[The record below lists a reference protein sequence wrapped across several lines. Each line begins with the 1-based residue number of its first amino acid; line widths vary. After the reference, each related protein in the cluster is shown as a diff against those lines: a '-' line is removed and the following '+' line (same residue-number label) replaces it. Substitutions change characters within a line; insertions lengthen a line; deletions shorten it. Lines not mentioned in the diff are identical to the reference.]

1 MKKIIKLDNK
11 TIENIAAG
19 EIINRPVSII
29 KELVENS
36 IDAGATDIVV
46 EIKRGGKDYIR
57 VTDNGSGIFD
67 EDLPNVFKKH
77 FTSKITN
84 FEDLFSLDTRGFRGE
99 ALNSIQNVSEVS
111 LSTKTHEENVGLNI
125 KYSFGEF
132 VSKGEAVT
140 NYGTTIESSNLFKNM
155 PVRRDFLASDRTE
168 ENQIISLI
176 ETMAVAYYS
185 TSFRLISNGRTV
197 INTSGSGNLKTTIL
211 EVYDLNTATKTIKID
226 KTFDDYKVYGLIG
239 NSDNSSVGKNKSL
252 IFVNGRITEN
262 KELEKLIDGI
272 YYGIIPKNRRPVY
285 FIFLTVPKNSV
296 DVNIHP
302 SKKFVKFN
310 DFDKVKY
317 LIESSIYEALKSNKD
332 VINASSEESISF
344 TIEEDEDFNSEEI
357 SQNGENV
364 NENVNSIKKS
374 PQNIKSSLNMD
385 YEKVEAAADAGNDYE
400 FETDNDSKDIID
412 SDFQFEIPNIVVK
425 KEEVIKK
432 TETSIETLL
441 PIDGMWNFNIPLGI
455 VFNNY
460 FLIENKPKNCMIV
473 VNIKNAI
480 ERSLYDKINSDFN
493 NKCVGT
499 QTVLEPFVYNYDC
512 GTIEKIEENLEILTE
527 LGFDIS
533 IMGENSVVLRGVP
546 ALISDKFIKSNFD
559 DLVYTIEGGNNHK
572 NITEKSLISSLSKIA
587 SNSSRLANVNEIK
600 QILFDILNSDN
611 PLTSPQGKNIFT
623 IVDESGF
630 IEGLLH
636 E

>member
-111 LSTKTHEENVGLNI
+111 LTTKTHEENIGLNI
-125 KYSFGEF
+125 KYSYGEF
-132 VSKGEAVT
+132 ISKGEAVT

-155 PVRRDFLASDRTE
+155 PVRRDFLSSDRTE
-168 ENQIISLI
+168 ENQIITLI
-176 ETMAVAYYS
+176 ESMAVAYYN

-211 EVYDLNTATKTIKID
+211 EVYDLNTATKTIEID

-332 VINASSEESISF
+332 VINASAEESISF

-385 YEKVEAAADAGNDYE
+385 YEKVEAAADDGNDYE
-400 FETDNDSKDIID
+400 FETDNDSNDIID

-425 KEEVIKK
+425 KQEVIKK

-512 GTIEKIEENLEILTE
+512 GTIEKIEDNLEILTE

-630 IEGLLH
+630 IERLLH

>member
-111 LSTKTHEENVGLNI
+111 LTTKTHEENIGLNI
-125 KYSFGEF
+125 KYSYGEF
-132 VSKGEAVT
+132 ISKGEAVT

-155 PVRRDFLASDRTE
+155 PVRRDFLSSDRTE
-168 ENQIISLI
+168 ENQIITLI
-176 ETMAVAYYS
+176 ESMAVAYYN

-211 EVYDLNTATKTIKID
+211 EVYDLNTATKTIEID

-285 FIFLTVPKNSV
+285 FIYLTVPKNSV

-332 VINASSEESISF
+332 VINASAEESISF

-364 NENVNSIKKS
+364 NENINSIKKS

-385 YEKVEAAADAGNDYE
+385 YENIEAAADDGNDYE
-400 FETDNDSKDIID
+400 FETDNDSNDIID

-425 KEEVIKK
+425 KQEVIKK

-512 GTIEKIEENLEILTE
+512 GTIEKIEENLEILIE

-572 NITEKSLISSLSKIA
+572 TITEKSLISSLSKIA

-611 PLTSPQGKNIFT
+611 PLTSPQGKNIFA
-623 IVDESGF
+623 IVDESRF

>member
-36 IDAGATDIVV
+36 IDAGAADIVV

-111 LSTKTHEENVGLNI
+111 LTTKTHEENLGLNI

-155 PVRRDFLASDRTE
+155 PVRRDFLSSDRTE
-168 ENQIISLI
+168 ENQIITLI
-176 ETMAVAYYS
+176 ESMAVAYYN
-185 TSFRLISNGRTV
+185 TSFRLISNDRTV

-211 EVYDLNTATKTIKID
+211 EVYDLNTATKTIEID

-239 NSDNSSVGKNKSL
+239 NSDNSSAGKNKSL

-332 VINASSEESISF
+332 VINASAEESISF

-364 NENVNSIKKS
+364 NENINSIKKS

-385 YEKVEAAADAGNDYE
+385 YENIEAAADDGNDYE
-400 FETDNDSKDIID
+400 FETDNDSNDIID

-425 KEEVIKK
+425 KQEVIKK

-512 GTIEKIEENLEILTE
+512 GTIEKIEENLEILIE

-572 NITEKSLISSLSKIA
+572 TITEKSLISSLSKIA

-611 PLTSPQGKNIFT
+611 PLTSPQGKNIFA
-623 IVDESGF
+623 IVDESRF

>member
-67 EDLPNVFKKH
+67 EDLPDVFKKH

-111 LSTKTHEENVGLNI
+111 LTTKTHEENLGLNI

-168 ENQIISLI
+168 ENQIITLI

-185 TSFRLISNGRTV
+185 TSFRLISNGRIV

-211 EVYDLNTATKTIKID
+211 EVYDLNTATKTIELD
-226 KTFDDYKVYGLIG
+226 KTFDDYKIYGLIG
-239 NSDNSSVGKNKSL
+239 NSDNSNVGKNKSL
-252 IFVNGRITEN
+252 LFVNGRITEN
-262 KELEKLIDGI
+262 KELEKLIEGI
-272 YYGIIPKNRRPVY
+272 YYGVIPKNRRPVY
-285 FIFLTVPKNSV
+285 FIFLTVPKDSV

-317 LIESSIYEALKSNKD
+317 LVESSIYEALKSNKD
-332 VINASSEESISF
+332 VVSASAEESISF
-344 TIEEDEDFNSEEI
+344 TVEDEEEFSDEDNSTDVQKIVEVEDTVK
-357 SQNGENV
+357 N
-364 NENVNSIKKS
+364 S

-385 YEKVEAAADAGNDYE
+385 YDEVKTAADDRYDYE
-400 FETDNDSKDIID
+400 FENESNSDDIID

-432 TETSIETLL
+432 TETSIEALL

-480 ERSLYDKINSDFN
+480 ERSLYDKINYDYTNQS
-493 NKCVGT
+493 VGT
-499 QTVLEPFVYNYDC
+499 QTVLEPFVYNYDR
-512 GTIEKIEENLEILTE
+512 GTLEKIEENIEILSK

-533 IMGENSVVLRGVP
+533 IMGENTVVLRGVP
-546 ALISDKFIKSNFD
+546 SLISDKFIKSNFD
-559 DLVYTIEGGNNHK
+559 DLVYTIEGGKSHK

-587 SNSSRLANVNEIK
+587 SNSSKLVNVNEIK
-600 QILFDILNSDN
+600 GILLDVLNSEN

-623 IVDESGF
+623 IVDEDRF
-630 IEGLLH
+630 IEGILH

>member
-211 EVYDLNTATKTIKID
+211 EVYDLNTATKTIEID

-239 NSDNSSVGKNKSL
+239 NSDNSTVGQNKSL
-252 IFVNGRITEN
+252 LFVNGRITEN

-317 LIESSIYEALKSNKD
+317 LVESSIYEVLKSNKD
-332 VINASSEESISF
+332 VVSASSEESISF
-344 TIEEDEDFNSEEI
+344 TVEDEEVNDEEI
-357 SQNGENV
+357 SFENQQMDDAEDSV
-364 NENVNSIKKS
+364 KNS

-385 YEKVEAAADAGNDYE
+385 YYNIEAAADDGNDYK
-400 FETDNDSKDIID
+400 FETDNDSDEIID

-425 KEEVIKK
+425 KEEVIKN

-480 ERSLYDKINSDFN
+480 ERSLYDKINSDYA
-493 NKCVGT
+493 NKSVGT
-499 QTVLEPFVYNYDC
+499 QTVLEPFVYNYDR
-512 GTIEKIEENLEILTE
+512 GTLEKIEENIEILSE

-533 IMGENSVVLRGVP
+533 IMGENTVVLHGVP
-546 ALISDKFIKSNFD
+546 SLISDKFIKSNFD

-600 QILFDILNSDN
+600 QILYDVLNSKN
-611 PLTSPQGKNIFT
+611 SLTSPQGKNIFT
-623 IVDESGF
+623 IVDEARF
-630 IEGLLH
+630 IERLLH

>member
-67 EDLPNVFKKH
+67 EDLPDVFKKH

-111 LSTKTHEENVGLNI
+111 LTTKTHEENLGLNI

-168 ENQIISLI
+168 ENQIIALI

-185 TSFRLISNGRTV
+185 TSFRLISNGRIV

-211 EVYDLNTATKTIKID
+211 EVYDLNTATKTIELD
-226 KTFDDYKVYGLIG
+226 KTFDDYKIYGLIG
-239 NSDNSSVGKNKSL
+239 NSDNSNVGKNKSL
-252 IFVNGRITEN
+252 LFVNGRITEN
-262 KELEKLIDGI
+262 KELEKLIEGI
-272 YYGIIPKNRRPVY
+272 YYGVIPKNRRPVY
-285 FIFLTVPKNSV
+285 FIFLTVPKDSV

-317 LIESSIYEALKSNKD
+317 LVESSIYEALKSNKD
-332 VINASSEESISF
+332 VVSASTEESISF
-344 TIEEDEDFNSEEI
+344 TVEDEEEFSDEDNSTDVQKFVEFEDTVK
-357 SQNGENV
+357 N
-364 NENVNSIKKS
+364 S

-385 YEKVEAAADAGNDYE
+385 YDEVKTAADDGYDYE
-400 FETDNDSKDIID
+400 FENESNSDDIID
-412 SDFQFEIPNIVVK
+412 SDFQFEIPNIVVN

-432 TETSIETLL
+432 TETSIEALL

-480 ERSLYDKINSDFN
+480 ERSLYDKINSDYT
-493 NKCVGT
+493 NKSVGT
-499 QTVLEPFVYNYDC
+499 QTVLEPFVYNYDR
-512 GTIEKIEENLEILTE
+512 GTLEKIEENIEILSK

-533 IMGENSVVLRGVP
+533 IMGENTVVLRGVP
-546 ALISDKFIKSNFD
+546 SLISDKFIKSNFD
-559 DLVYTIEGGNNHK
+559 DLVYTIEGGKSHK

-587 SNSSRLANVNEIK
+587 SNSSKLVNANEIK
-600 QILFDILNSDN
+600 GILLDVLNSEN

-623 IVDESGF
+623 IVDENRF
-630 IEGLLH
+630 IEGILH

>member
-67 EDLPNVFKKH
+67 DDLPNVFKKH

-111 LSTKTHEENVGLNI
+111 LTTKTHEENIGLNI
-125 KYSFGEF
+125 KYSYGEF
-132 VSKGEAVT
+132 ISKEEAVT

-155 PVRRDFLASDRTE
+155 PVRRDFLSSDRTE
-168 ENQIISLI
+168 ENQIITLI
-176 ETMAVAYYS
+176 ESMAVAYYN

-211 EVYDLNTATKTIKID
+211 EVYDLNTATKTIEID

-332 VINASSEESISF
+332 VINASAEESISF

-364 NENVNSIKKS
+364 NENINSIKKS

-385 YEKVEAAADAGNDYE
+385 YENIEAAADDGNDYE
-400 FETDNDSKDIID
+400 FETDNDSNDIID

-425 KEEVIKK
+425 KQEVIKK

-587 SNSSRLANVNEIK
+587 SNSSRLVNVNEIK

-611 PLTSPQGKNIFT
+611 PLTSPQGKNIFA
-623 IVDESGF
+623 IVDESRF

>member
-211 EVYDLNTATKTIKID
+211 EVYDLNTATKTIEID

-239 NSDNSSVGKNKSL
+239 NSDNSTVGQNKSL
-252 IFVNGRITEN
+252 LFVNGRITEN

-317 LIESSIYEALKSNKD
+317 LVESSIYEVLKSNKD
-332 VINASSEESISF
+332 VVSASSEESISF
-344 TIEEDEDFNSEEI
+344 TVEDEEVNDEEI
-357 SQNGENV
+357 SFENQQMDDAEDSV
-364 NENVNSIKKS
+364 KNST
-374 PQNIKSSLNMD
+374 QNIKSSLNMD
-385 YEKVEAAADAGNDYE
+385 YEKVEAAADDGNDYE

-425 KEEVIKK
+425 KEEVIKN

-480 ERSLYDKINSDFN
+480 ERSLYDKINSDYA
-493 NKCVGT
+493 NKSVGT
-499 QTVLEPFVYNYDC
+499 QTVLEPFVYNYDR
-512 GTIEKIEENLEILTE
+512 GTLEKIEENIEILSE

-533 IMGENSVVLRGVP
+533 IMGENTVVLHGVHS
-546 ALISDKFIKSNFD
+546 LISDKFIKSNFD

-600 QILFDILNSDN
+600 QILYDVLNSKN
-611 PLTSPQGKNIFT
+611 SLTSPQGKNIFT
-623 IVDESGF
+623 IVDEARF
-630 IEGLLH
+630 IERLLH

>member
-211 EVYDLNTATKTIKID
+211 EVYDLNTATKTIEID

-239 NSDNSSVGKNKSL
+239 NSDNSTVGQNKSL
-252 IFVNGRITEN
+252 LFVNGRITEN

-317 LIESSIYEALKSNKD
+317 LVESSIYEVLKSNKD
-332 VINASSEESISF
+332 VVSASSEESISF
-344 TIEEDEDFNSEEI
+344 TVEDEEVNDEEI
-357 SQNGENV
+357 SLENQQMDDAEDSV
-364 NENVNSIKKS
+364 KNST
-374 PQNIKSSLNMD
+374 QNIKSSLNMD
-385 YEKVEAAADAGNDYE
+385 YEKVEAAADDGNDYE

-425 KEEVIKK
+425 KEEVIKN

-480 ERSLYDKINSDFN
+480 ERSLYDKINSDYA
-493 NKCVGT
+493 NKSVGT
-499 QTVLEPFVYNYDC
+499 QTVLEPFVYNYDR
-512 GTIEKIEENLEILTE
+512 GTLEKIEENIEILSE

-533 IMGENSVVLRGVP
+533 IMGENTVVLHGVP
-546 ALISDKFIKSNFD
+546 SLISDKFIKNNFD

-587 SNSSRLANVNEIK
+587 SNSSRLANVSEIK
-600 QILFDILNSDN
+600 QILYDVLNSKN
-611 PLTSPQGKNIFT
+611 SLTSPQGKNIFT
-623 IVDESGF
+623 IVDEARF
-630 IEGLLH
+630 IERLLH

>member
-67 EDLPNVFKKH
+67 EDLPDVFKKH

-111 LSTKTHEENVGLNI
+111 LTTKTHEENLGLNI

-168 ENQIISLI
+168 ENQIITLI

-211 EVYDLNTATKTIKID
+211 EVYDLNTATKTIELD
-226 KTFDDYKVYGLIG
+226 KTFDDYKIYGLIG
-239 NSDNSSVGKNKSL
+239 NSDNSNVGKNKSL
-252 IFVNGRITEN
+252 LFVNGRITEN
-262 KELEKLIDGI
+262 KELEKLIEGI
-272 YYGIIPKNRRPVY
+272 YYGVIPKNRRPVY
-285 FIFLTVPKNSV
+285 FIFLTVPKDSV

-317 LIESSIYEALKSNKD
+317 LVESSIYEVLKSNKD
-332 VINASSEESISF
+332 VVSASTEESISF
-344 TIEEDEDFNSEEI
+344 TVEDEEEFSDEDNSTDVQKIVEVEDTVK
-357 SQNGENV
+357 N
-364 NENVNSIKKS
+364 S
-374 PQNIKSSLNMD
+374 PQNIKSSLNLD
-385 YEKVEAAADAGNDYE
+385 YDEVKTAADDRYDYE
-400 FETDNDSKDIID
+400 FENESHSDDIID

-432 TETSIETLL
+432 TEMSIEVLL

-480 ERSLYDKINSDFN
+480 ERSLYDKINSDYTN
-493 NKCVGT
+493 QSVGT
-499 QTVLEPFVYNYDC
+499 QTVLEPFVYNYDR
-512 GTIEKIEENLEILTE
+512 GTLEKIEENIEILSK

-533 IMGENSVVLRGVP
+533 IMGENTVVLRGVP
-546 ALISDKFIKSNFD
+546 SLISDKFIKSNFD
-559 DLVYTIEGGNNHK
+559 DLVYTIEGGKSHK

-587 SNSSRLANVNEIK
+587 SNSSKLVNINEIK
-600 QILFDILNSDN
+600 GILLDVLNSEN

-623 IVDESGF
+623 IVDEDRF
-630 IEGLLH
+630 IEGILH

>member
-168 ENQIISLI
+168 ENQIIYLI

-211 EVYDLNTATKTIKID
+211 EVYDLNTATKTIEID

-239 NSDNSSVGKNKSL
+239 NSDNSTVGQNKSL
-252 IFVNGRITEN
+252 LFVNGRITEN

-317 LIESSIYEALKSNKD
+317 LVESSIYEVLKSNKD
-332 VINASSEESISF
+332 VVSASSEESISF
-344 TIEEDEDFNSEEI
+344 TVEDEEVNDEEI
-357 SQNGENV
+357 SFENQQMDDAEDSV
-364 NENVNSIKKS
+364 KNST
-374 PQNIKSSLNMD
+374 QNIKSSLNMD
-385 YEKVEAAADAGNDYE
+385 YEKVEAAADDGNDYK
-400 FETDNDSKDIID
+400 FETDNDSDEIID
-412 SDFQFEIPNIVVK
+412 SDFQFEIPNMVVK
-425 KEEVIKK
+425 KEEVIKN

-533 IMGENSVVLRGVP
+533 IMGENTVVLHGVP

-600 QILFDILNSDN
+600 QILYDVLNSKN
-611 PLTSPQGKNIFT
+611 SLTSPQGKNIFT
-623 IVDESGF
+623 IVDEARF
-630 IEGLLH
+630 IERLLH

>member
-67 EDLPNVFKKH
+67 EDLPDVFKKH

-111 LSTKTHEENVGLNI
+111 LTTKTHEENLGLNI

-168 ENQIISLI
+168 ENQIITLI

-211 EVYDLNTATKTIKID
+211 EVYDLNTATKTIELD
-226 KTFDDYKVYGLIG
+226 KTFDDYKIYGLIG
-239 NSDNSSVGKNKSL
+239 NSDNSNVGKNKSL
-252 IFVNGRITEN
+252 LFVNGRITEN
-262 KELEKLIDGI
+262 KELEKLIEGI
-272 YYGIIPKNRRPVY
+272 YYGVIPKNRRPVY
-285 FIFLTVPKNSV
+285 FIFLTVPKDSV

-317 LIESSIYEALKSNKD
+317 LVESSIYEVLKSNKD
-332 VINASSEESISF
+332 VVSASTEESISF
-344 TIEEDEDFNSEEI
+344 TVEDEEEFSDEDNSTDVQKIVEVEDTVK
-357 SQNGENV
+357 N
-364 NENVNSIKKS
+364 S
-374 PQNIKSSLNMD
+374 PQNIKSSLNLD
-385 YEKVEAAADAGNDYE
+385 YDEVKTAADDRYDYE
-400 FETDNDSKDIID
+400 FENESHSDDIID

-432 TETSIETLL
+432 TETSIEVLL

-480 ERSLYDKINSDFN
+480 ERSLYDKINSDYTN
-493 NKCVGT
+493 QSVGT
-499 QTVLEPFVYNYDC
+499 QTVLEPFVYNYDR
-512 GTIEKIEENLEILTE
+512 GTLEKIEENIEILSK

-533 IMGENSVVLRGVP
+533 IMGENTVVLRGVP
-546 ALISDKFIKSNFD
+546 SLISDKFIKSNFD
-559 DLVYTIEGGNNHK
+559 DLVYTIEGGKSHK

-587 SNSSRLANVNEIK
+587 SNSSKLVNINEIK
-600 QILFDILNSDN
+600 GILLDVLNSEN

-623 IVDESGF
+623 IVDEDRF
-630 IEGLLH
+630 IEGILH

>member
-168 ENQIISLI
+168 ENQIIYLI
-176 ETMAVAYYS
+176 GAMAVAYYS

-211 EVYDLNTATKTIKID
+211 EVYDLNTATKTIEID

-239 NSDNSSVGKNKSL
+239 NSDNSTVGQNKSL
-252 IFVNGRITEN
+252 LFVNGRITEN

-317 LIESSIYEALKSNKD
+317 LVESSIYEVLKSNKD
-332 VINASSEESISF
+332 VVSASSEESISF
-344 TIEEDEDFNSEEI
+344 TVEDEEVNDEEI
-357 SQNGENV
+357 SFENQQMDDAEDSV
-364 NENVNSIKKS
+364 KNST
-374 PQNIKSSLNMD
+374 QNIKSSLNMD
-385 YEKVEAAADAGNDYE
+385 YEKVEAAADDGNDYK
-400 FETDNDSKDIID
+400 FETDNDSDEIID
-412 SDFQFEIPNIVVK
+412 SDFQFEIPNMVVK
-425 KEEVIKK
+425 KEEVIKN

-533 IMGENSVVLRGVP
+533 IMGENTVVLHGVP

-600 QILFDILNSDN
+600 QILYDVLNSKN
-611 PLTSPQGKNIFT
+611 SLTSPQGKNIFT
-623 IVDESGF
+623 IVDEARF
-630 IEGLLH
+630 IERLLH

>member
-111 LSTKTHEENVGLNI
+111 LTTKTHEENIGLNI
-125 KYSFGEF
+125 KYSYGEF
-132 VSKGEAVT
+132 ISKGEAVT

-155 PVRRDFLASDRTE
+155 PVRRDFLSSDRTE
-168 ENQIISLI
+168 ENQIITLI
-176 ETMAVAYYS
+176 ESMAVAYYN

-211 EVYDLNTATKTIKID
+211 EVYDLNTATKTIEID

-332 VINASSEESISF
+332 VINASAEESISF

-364 NENVNSIKKS
+364 NENINSIKKS

-385 YEKVEAAADAGNDYE
+385 YENIEAAADDGNDYE
-400 FETDNDSKDIID
+400 FETDNDSNDIID

-493 NKCVGT
+493 NKRVGT

-527 LGFDIS
+527 VGFDIS

-630 IEGLLH
+630 IERLLH

>member
-111 LSTKTHEENVGLNI
+111 LTTKTHEENIGLNI
-125 KYSFGEF
+125 KYSYGEF
-132 VSKGEAVT
+132 ISKGEAVT

-155 PVRRDFLASDRTE
+155 PVRRDFLSSDRTE
-168 ENQIISLI
+168 ENQIITLI
-176 ETMAVAYYS
+176 ESMAVAYYN

-211 EVYDLNTATKTIKID
+211 EVYDLNTATKTIEID

-332 VINASSEESISF
+332 VINASAEESISF

-385 YEKVEAAADAGNDYE
+385 YEKVEAAADDGNDYE
-400 FETDNDSKDIID
+400 FETDNDSNDIID

-425 KEEVIKK
+425 KQEVIKK

-533 IMGENSVVLRGVP
+533 IMGENTVVLHGVP

-600 QILFDILNSDN
+600 QILYDVLNSKN
-611 PLTSPQGKNIFT
+611 SLTSPQGKNIFT
-623 IVDESGF
+623 IVDEARF
-630 IEGLLH
+630 IERLLH

>member
-111 LSTKTHEENVGLNI
+111 LTTKTHEENIGLNI
-125 KYSFGEF
+125 KYSYGEF
-132 VSKGEAVT
+132 ISKGEAVT

-155 PVRRDFLASDRTE
+155 PVRRDFLSSDRTE
-168 ENQIISLI
+168 ENQIITLI
-176 ETMAVAYYS
+176 ESMAVAYYN

-211 EVYDLNTATKTIKID
+211 EVYDLNTATKTIEID

-385 YEKVEAAADAGNDYE
+385 YENVEAAADDGNDYE

-425 KEEVIKK
+425 KQEVIKK

-460 FLIENKPKNCMIV
+460 FLIENKPKNCMII

-512 GTIEKIEENLEILTE
+512 GTIEKIEDNLEILTE

-611 PLTSPQGKNIFT
+611 PLTSPQGKNIFA
-623 IVDESGF
+623 IVDESRF

>member
-111 LSTKTHEENVGLNI
+111 LTTKTHEENIGLNI
-125 KYSFGEF
+125 KYSYGEF
-132 VSKGEAVT
+132 ISKGEAVT

-155 PVRRDFLASDRTE
+155 PVRRDFLSSDRTE
-168 ENQIISLI
+168 ENQIITLI
-176 ETMAVAYYS
+176 ESMAVAYYN

-211 EVYDLNTATKTIKID
+211 EVYDLNTATKTIEID

-499 QTVLEPFVYNYDC
+499 QTVLEPFVYNYDF

>member
-211 EVYDLNTATKTIKID
+211 EVYDLNTATKTIEID
-226 KTFDDYKVYGLIG
+226 ITFDDYKVYGLIG
-239 NSDNSSVGKNKSL
+239 NSDNSTVGQNKSL
-252 IFVNGRITEN
+252 LFVNGRITEN

-317 LIESSIYEALKSNKD
+317 LVESSIYEVLKSNKD
-332 VINASSEESISF
+332 VVSASSEESISF
-344 TIEEDEDFNSEEI
+344 TVEDEEVNDEEI
-357 SQNGENV
+357 SLENQQMDDAEDSV
-364 NENVNSIKKS
+364 KNS

-385 YEKVEAAADAGNDYE
+385 YYNIEAAAEDGNDYK
-400 FETDNDSKDIID
+400 FETDNDSDEIID

-425 KEEVIKK
+425 KEEVIKN

-480 ERSLYDKINSDFN
+480 ERSLYDKINSDYA
-493 NKCVGT
+493 NKSVGT

-600 QILFDILNSDN
+600 QILYDILNSDN

-623 IVDESGF
+623 IVDEARF
-630 IEGLLH
+630 IERLLH

>member
-211 EVYDLNTATKTIKID
+211 EVYDLNTATKTIEID
-226 KTFDDYKVYGLIG
+226 KKFDDYKVYGLIG
-239 NSDNSSVGKNKSL
+239 NSDNSTVGQNKSL
-252 IFVNGRITEN
+252 LFVNGRITEN
-262 KELEKLIDGI
+262 KEL
-272 YYGIIPKNRRPVY
+272 
-285 FIFLTVPKNSV
+285 
-296 DVNIHP
+296 
-302 SKKFVKFN
+302 
-310 DFDKVKY
+310 
-317 LIESSIYEALKSNKD
+317 
-332 VINASSEESISF
+332 
-344 TIEEDEDFNSEEI
+344 
-357 SQNGENV
+357 
-364 NENVNSIKKS
+364 
-374 PQNIKSSLNMD
+374 
-385 YEKVEAAADAGNDYE
+385 
-400 FETDNDSKDIID
+400 
-412 SDFQFEIPNIVVK
+412 
-425 KEEVIKK
+425 
-432 TETSIETLL
+432 
-441 PIDGMWNFNIPLGI
+441 
-455 VFNNY
+455 
-460 FLIENKPKNCMIV
+460 
-473 VNIKNAI
+473 
-480 ERSLYDKINSDFN
+480 
-493 NKCVGT
+493 
-499 QTVLEPFVYNYDC
+499 
-512 GTIEKIEENLEILTE
+512 
-527 LGFDIS
+527 
-533 IMGENSVVLRGVP
+533 
-546 ALISDKFIKSNFD
+546 
-559 DLVYTIEGGNNHK
+559 
-572 NITEKSLISSLSKIA
+572 
-587 SNSSRLANVNEIK
+587 
-600 QILFDILNSDN
+600 
-611 PLTSPQGKNIFT
+611 
-623 IVDESGF
+623 
-630 IEGLLH
+630 
-636 E
+636 

>member
-111 LSTKTHEENVGLNI
+111 LTTKTHEENIGLNI
-125 KYSFGEF
+125 KYSYGEF
-132 VSKGEAVT
+132 ISKGEAVT

-155 PVRRDFLASDRTE
+155 PVRRDFLSSDRTE
-168 ENQIISLI
+168 ENQIITLI
-176 ETMAVAYYS
+176 ESMAVAYYN

-211 EVYDLNTATKTIKID
+211 EVYDLNTATKTIEID

-385 YEKVEAAADAGNDYE
+385 YENIEAAADAGNDYE

>member
-211 EVYDLNTATKTIKID
+211 EVYDLNTATKTIEID

-239 NSDNSSVGKNKSL
+239 NSDNSTVGQNKSL
-252 IFVNGRITEN
+252 LFVNGRITEN

-317 LIESSIYEALKSNKD
+317 LVESSIYEVLKSNKD
-332 VINASSEESISF
+332 VVSASSEESISF
-344 TIEEDEDFNSEEI
+344 TVEDEEVNDEEI
-357 SQNGENV
+357 SLENQQMDDAEDSV
-364 NENVNSIKKS
+364 KNS

-385 YEKVEAAADAGNDYE
+385 YYNIEAAADDGNDYK
-400 FETDNDSKDIID
+400 FETDNDSDEIID

-425 KEEVIKK
+425 KEEVIKN

-533 IMGENSVVLRGVP
+533 IMGENTVVLHGVP
-546 ALISDKFIKSNFD
+546 ALISGKFIKSNFD

-600 QILFDILNSDN
+600 QILYDVLNSKN
-611 PLTSPQGKNIFT
+611 SLTSPQGKNIFT
-623 IVDESGF
+623 IVDEARF
-630 IEGLLH
+630 IERLLH

>member
-67 EDLPNVFKKH
+67 EDLPDVFKKH

-111 LSTKTHEENVGLNI
+111 LTTKTHEENLGLNI

-155 PVRRDFLASDRTE
+155 PVRRNFLASDRTE
-168 ENQIISLI
+168 ENQIIALI

-185 TSFRLISNGRTV
+185 ISFRLISNGRTV

-211 EVYDLNTATKTIKID
+211 EVYDLNTATKTIELD
-226 KTFDDYKVYGLIG
+226 KTFDDYKIYGLIG
-239 NSDNSSVGKNKSL
+239 NSDNSNVGKNKSL
-252 IFVNGRITEN
+252 LFVNGRITEN
-262 KELEKLIDGI
+262 KELEKLIEGI
-272 YYGIIPKNRRPVY
+272 YYGVIPKNRRPVY
-285 FIFLTVPKNSV
+285 FIFLTVPKDSV

-317 LIESSIYEALKSNKD
+317 LVESSIYEALKSNKD
-332 VINASSEESISF
+332 VVSASTEESISF
-344 TIEEDEDFNSEEI
+344 TVEDEEEFSDEDNSTDVQKIVEVEDT
-357 SQNGENV
+357 V
-364 NENVNSIKKS
+364 NNS

-385 YEKVEAAADAGNDYE
+385 YDEVKTAADDRYDYE
-400 FETDNDSKDIID
+400 FENESHSDDIID

-432 TETSIETLL
+432 TETSIEALL

-480 ERSLYDKINSDFN
+480 ERSLYDKINSDYT
-493 NKCVGT
+493 NKSVGT
-499 QTVLEPFVYNYDC
+499 QTVLEPFVYNYDR
-512 GTIEKIEENLEILTE
+512 GTLEKIEENIEILSK

-533 IMGENSVVLRGVP
+533 IMGENTVVLRGVP
-546 ALISDKFIKSNFD
+546 SLISDKFIKSNFD
-559 DLVYTIEGGNNHK
+559 DLVYTIEGGKSHK

-587 SNSSRLANVNEIK
+587 SNSSKLVNVNEIK
-600 QILFDILNSDN
+600 GILLDVLNSEN

-623 IVDESGF
+623 IVDEDRF
-630 IEGLLH
+630 IEGILH

>member
-111 LSTKTHEENVGLNI
+111 LTTKTHEENLGLNI

-155 PVRRDFLASDRTE
+155 PVRRDFLSSDRTE
-168 ENQIISLI
+168 ENQIIALI

-211 EVYDLNTATKTIKID
+211 EVYDLNTATKTIEID

-385 YEKVEAAADAGNDYE
+385 YEKVEAAADDGNDYE
-400 FETDNDSKDIID
+400 FETDNDSNDIID

>member
-111 LSTKTHEENVGLNI
+111 LTTKTHEENIGLNI
-125 KYSFGEF
+125 KYSYGEF
-132 VSKGEAVT
+132 ISKGEAVT

-155 PVRRDFLASDRTE
+155 PVRRDFLSSDRTE
-168 ENQIISLI
+168 ENQIITLI
-176 ETMAVAYYS
+176 ESMAVAYYN

-211 EVYDLNTATKTIKID
+211 EVYDLNTATKTIEID

-385 YEKVEAAADAGNDYE
+385 YENVEAAADDGNDYE

-425 KEEVIKK
+425 KQEVIKK

-512 GTIEKIEENLEILTE
+512 GTIEKIEDNLEILTE

-630 IEGLLH
+630 IERLLH